1 MKISP
6 RLLIALVLTW
16 PAAPL
21 VAQNNLPTTF
31 PTTQIARMDA
41 ASYLTPLPENRVLSY
56 KQIAGDFAAN
66 ETAALGKYNG
76 KRITVI
82 GRIAHLS
89 QGQGEKKVLV
99 VTLQGADASLPAV
112 KCDFLA
118 DAIPVNSEIQVS
130 DDGST
135 ASIIHRDR
143 SGNILSQDTYLS
155 VDQKVGIK
163 GSFKE
168 LKVGDIILTSCKLI
182 PKERMHEL
190 SQDR

>member
-1 MKISP
+1 MQKSP
-6 RLLIALVLTW
+6 RLLIALSIVLSVT
-16 PAAPL
+16 PL
-21 VAQNNLPTTF
+21 VAQNTVPSTF
-31 PTTQIARMDA
+31 PTTHIAKMEA
-41 ASYLTPLPENRVLSY
+41 ASYLAPLPENRVLSY

-89 QGQGEKKVLV
+89 QGHGEKKALV
-99 VTLQGADASLPAV
+99 VTLQNANASLPAV
-112 KCDFLA
+112 KGDFLA
-118 DAIPVNSEIQVS
+118 DSIPVNSEIQVS

-143 SGNILSQDTYLS
+143 IGNILSQDTYLS

-168 LKVGDIILTSCKLI
+168 LKVGDIVLTDCKLI
-182 PKERMHEL
+182 PKEKLHEL
-190 SQDR
+190 SRD

>member
-1 MKISP
+1 MQKSP
-6 RLLIALVLTW
+6 RLLIALSIVLSVT
-16 PAAPL
+16 PL
-21 VAQNNLPTTF
+21 VAQNTVPSTF
-31 PTTQIARMDA
+31 PTTQIAKMEA
-41 ASYLTPLPENRVLSY
+41 ASYLAPLPENRVLSY

-89 QGQGEKKVLV
+89 QGHGEKKALV
-99 VTLQGADASLPAV
+99 VTLQNANASLPAV
-112 KCDFLA
+112 KGDFLA
-118 DAIPVNSEIQVS
+118 DSIPVNSEIQVS

-143 SGNILSQDTYLS
+143 IGNILSQDTYLS

-168 LKVGDIILTSCKLI
+168 LKVGDIVLTDCKLI
-182 PKERMHEL
+182 PKEKLHEL
-190 SQDR
+190 SRD